1 MLNQRTLKNSIRAT
15 GVGLHTGKKVL
26 MTLRPALP
34 DTGIVFRR
42 SDLDHPVD
50 IRAHAENVGDTMM
63 GTTLQRGEVKVSTV
77 EHLLSALAGLG
88 IDNALVEV
96 SAGEVPIMDG
106 SAGPF
111 VFLLQSAGIEE
122 QKAPKRFI
130 RILEALQMDGGLSN
144 LELAER
150 VGLSPS
156 ACSRRVQAL
165 EDQHVVTGRVT
176 LVDRSRVGLSLTAII
191 QVAMDRHTPERF
203 ASFEKK
209 VRACPEVQ
217 ACYLVAG
224 QDADYLLKVVV
235 PDMDHYQEFLLNKIT
250 RIEGVSGVRSSFVM
264 RRVIDTTVL
273 PLGHL

>member
-1 MLNQRTLKNSIRAT
+1 
-15 GVGLHTGKKVL
+15 
-26 MTLRPALP
+26 MTKSAHSLAL
-34 DTGIVFRR
+34 D
-42 SDLDHPVD
+42 
-50 IRAHAENVGDTMM
+50 E
-63 GTTLQRGEVKVSTV
+63 
-77 EHLLSALAGLG
+77 
-88 IDNALVEV
+88 ID
-96 SAGEVPIMDG
+96 
-106 SAGPF
+106 
-111 VFLLQSAGIEE
+111 QH
-122 QKAPKRFI
+122 
-130 RILEALQMDGGLSN
+130 ILEALQVDGGLSN

-165 EDQHVVTGRVT
+165 EDQGVVMGRVT
-176 LVDRSRVGLSLTAII
+176 LLDRSKVGLSLTAII
-191 QVAMDRHTPERF
+191 QIAMDRHTPERF

-224 QDADYLLKVVV
+224 QDADYLLKVVL

-264 RRVIDTTVL
+264 RSVIDTTVL